1 MTFPFFGVWI
11 EHVLF
16 LYMFIVCSVIYV
28 LRNEVDKGYYWEVF
42 CKGTACSGLTT
53 KPSESKH
60 ILLVVAYVRW
70 MSYFLWP
77 KVVDKDFLSLYPRM
91 YVCLPGIGVQE
102 KGNIFTE
109 ANGVRENLKD
119 LVKVQTSS
127 TSKNSTIMD
136 KDYNLSSL
144 IRYVILNRVRD
155 VSRFLLGYCLRWVR
169 IFTIPVPLRI
179 MNIRSYDWSLVG
191 VDNKGVETL
200 VT

>member
-1 MTFPFFGVWI
+1 
-11 EHVLF
+11 
-16 LYMFIVCSVIYV
+16 
-28 LRNEVDKGYYWEVF
+28 
-42 CKGTACSGLTT
+42 
-53 KPSESKH
+53 
-60 ILLVVAYVRW
+60 
-70 MSYFLWP
+70 
-77 KVVDKDFLSLYPRM
+77 M

-155 VSRFLLGYCLRWVR
+155 VSRFLLGYCLR
-169 IFTIPVPLRI
+169 
-179 MNIRSYDWSLVG
+179 
-191 VDNKGVETL
+191 
-200 VT
+200 